1 MFQLNYWSFFLSISF
16 TLSILHYFYS
26 SFKVMPQNLKST
38 LKILWLISLFQFFSI
53 TPCSYLNHITIK
65 NQVNLHL
72 ALLLFFLKMNKSV
85 YTAKLWQR
93 YHKILK
99 NILLQLPNHDLKDVY
114 MLNYGTMKNTNSLYY
129 TRFFIIINNFLSY
142 DLIKTDRLDFLHI
155 SLEYAVLYLDNMI

>member
-1 MFQLNYWSFFLSISF
+1 
-16 TLSILHYFYS
+16 
-26 SFKVMPQNLKST
+26 
-38 LKILWLISLFQFFSI
+38 
-53 TPCSYLNHITIK
+53 
-65 NQVNLHL
+65 
-72 ALLLFFLKMNKSV
+72 MNKSAV
-85 YTAKLWQR
+85 YTAKLWQQ

-129 TRFFIIINNFLSY
+129 TLFFIIINNFLSY